1 MTPMLTRPQFW
12 KDNYDQIIRAAKR
25 ISMRKLATCP
35 ITSVALAEKW
45 LMEDADK
52 LRTKF
57 FKVIQTVLNT
67 MKKEPDSADAELKHK
82 LGKVHLSCT
91 TRRTKAT
98 TVTLKEDESDEF
110 LKIRFPSSISLFEHY
125 DSNAHTGPRTNSP
138 RTKVTTTMVGMTVGM
153 TARMTPTMRALLL
166 SRNPA
171 QE

>member
-1 MTPMLTRPQFW
+1 MLTRPQFW

-82 LGKVHLSCT
+82 LGKDEFT
-91 TRRTKAT
+91 
-98 TVTLKEDESDEF
+98 EDEGDDDDGGDDGG
-110 LKIRFPSSISLFEHY
+110 Y
-125 DSNAHTGPRTNSP
+125 DGEDDADNESTALEPEPSP
-138 RTKVTTTMVGMTVGM
+138 RVD
-153 TARMTPTMRALLL
+153 A
-166 SRNPA
+166 
-171 QE
+171 